1 MFVSHSY
8 HLASASGDNT
18 VKIWDM
24 RTLRNIY
31 TIPAHRSLV
40 ADVKYNK
47 GPANE
52 EGFYLT
58 TAGYDG
64 SVKIWSGDDYR
75 LIKSLEGHENKVMG
89 VDTSNGKRMGHWGLW
104 SFTSKMSMVLTGFI

>member
-8 HLASASGDNT
+8 HLASASADNT

-89 VDTSNGKRMGHWGLW
+89 VDTSNGKGIGHCDYVASALE
-104 SFTSKMSMVLTGFI
+104 TSMVLMVFI